1 MGNFLGLGKKTLT
14 MSLAH
19 VRNIILKKKKY
30 FNFLFPVGYLTEGM
44 TMHQPSL
51 VRREE
56 GEKVA
61 QWMLSG
67 RISIFLSIF

>member
-30 FNFLFPVGYLTEGM
+30 LNFLFPVGYLTEGM
-44 TMHQPSL
+44 HQPSL
-51 VRREE
+51 VSREE
-56 GEKVA
+56 GKQVA
-61 QWMLSG
+61 HWMLSG

>member
-30 FNFLFPVGYLTEGM
+30 LNFLFPVGYLTEGK
-44 TMHQPSL
+44 HQPSL